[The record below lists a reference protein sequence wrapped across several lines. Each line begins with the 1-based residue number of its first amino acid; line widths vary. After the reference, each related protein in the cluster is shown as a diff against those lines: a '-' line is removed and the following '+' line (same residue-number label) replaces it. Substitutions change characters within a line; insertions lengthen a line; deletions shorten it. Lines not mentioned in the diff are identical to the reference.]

1 MKESD
6 FIFYL
11 VQLMYYRCHKVHFKS
26 GGSYIDSPDWIKGKT
41 QQYIQK
47 MKMINFFTTK
57 QLLH

>member
-1 MKESD
+1 
-6 FIFYL
+6 
-11 VQLMYYRCHKVHFKS
+11 MYYKCHKVHFKS

-47 MKMINFFTTK
+47 MKMINVFTTTI

>member
-11 VQLMYYRCHKVHFKS
+11 VQLMYYKSHKVHFKS

-47 MKMINFFTTK
+47 MKMINVFTTK